1 MDVFEQLQ
9 QVTVQAQAENDLPD
23 VLAARLLR
31 IAAEPEHY
39 RSAAAAAIADLVLQV
54 AQYDTYAQ
62 TGYMGMGVNNA
73 VLDGAIR
80 RIEGAAQAT
89 SRQEPRG
96 LRSTQ

>member
-9 QVTVQAQAENDLPD
+9 QVTVQAQSENDLPD

-39 RSAAAAAIADLVLQV
+39 RSAAAAIADLVLQV

>member
-39 RSAAAAAIADLVLQV
+39 RSAAAAIADLVLQV

-80 RIEGAAQAT
+80 RIEDAAQAT
-89 SRQEPRG
+89 TGKSRDV
-96 LRSTQ
+96 

>member
-31 IAAEPEHY
+31 IAAEPERY
-39 RSAAAAAIADLVLQV
+39 RSAAAAIADLALQV
-54 AQYDTYAQ
+54 TQYDTYAQ

-73 VLDGAIR
+73 VLDGAIK
-80 RIEGAAQAT
+80 RIEGAVQAT
-89 SRQEPRG
+89 AGKEPSSESI
-96 LRSTQ
+96 LVV

>member
-39 RSAAAAAIADLVLQV
+39 RSAAAAIADLVLQV